1 MLRRLLLVLAMVTAT
16 AASVPAA
23 GADPASAQCPT
34 TDGVTAGVKV
44 AASSV
49 PVTVPVTDSRTGA
62 QTEVVVTFSDEG
74 TRFYL
79 SGADPRGNV
88 VVAGSWC
95 VKAVKGNT
103 APLIGT
109 GASGASPASSK
120 KGDLLRIDY
129 VTLYTVIAGPQLV
142 VCLDS
147 STPGAP
153 DAEPVGQFDTKGN
166 LALWGSTD
174 GTCSGEEQ
182 PVRKTMVTARAVDD
196 ANAKCLAA
204 GEPGV
209 DATLVSYGYPLPLDV
224 WVCTQ
229 A

>member
-1 MLRRLLLVLAMVTAT
+1 MVTAT
-16 AASVPAA
+16 LAAVPAA

-34 TDGVTAGVKV
+34 TDGTSAGTKV
-44 AASSV
+44 AASEV
-49 PVTVPVTDSRTGA
+49 PVVVAVTDSRTGA
-62 QTEVVVTFSDEG
+62 PTDVTVTFSDDG

-79 SGADPRGNV
+79 SGPDPQDHSV
-88 VVAGSWC
+88 VVDGSWC

-103 APLIGT
+103 VPVVGA
-109 GASGASPASSK
+109 GASGASPASNK

-129 VTLYTVIAGPQLV
+129 VTLFTVIVGPQLV

-153 DAEPVGQFDTKGN
+153 DVEPVGQFDTKGN
-166 LALWGSTD
+166 LAVHGSTD
-174 GTCSGEEQ
+174 GTCSGGEQ
-182 PVRKTMVTARAVDD
+182 PGRETMVSAGTRDE

-209 DATLVSYGYPLPLDV
+209 DAALLSYGYPLPQDV
-224 WVCTQ
+224 WVC
-229 A
+229 ARA